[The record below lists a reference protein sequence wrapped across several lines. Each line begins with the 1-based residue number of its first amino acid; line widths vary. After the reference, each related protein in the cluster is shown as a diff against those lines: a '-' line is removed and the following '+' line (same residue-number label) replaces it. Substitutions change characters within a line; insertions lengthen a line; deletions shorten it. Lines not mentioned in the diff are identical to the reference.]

1 MFELNIAF
9 RYLRA
14 RKKEGFASVVAVFSF
29 LGIMLGVA
37 TLIVVMAVMNGV
49 KLELVNRILGIN
61 AHLSITSANSKI
73 ENYPQIIEQIKKIDG
88 VKTVNPSVQGQVL
101 ASVNGINRGIMVRG
115 LTANDLM
122 KKELVA
128 KSIKPETKN
137 EFDGFTAII
146 GTSFAKQTGSGKG
159 DIVKLVAPEFTSS
172 FFGSMPRNK
181 DFLVVDVFDVGMF
194 EYDSGTFFV
203 PLNTAQKF
211 FKLQNAVNIIE
222 VEVNNLDNLDKIKS
236 EIRKILPADLFIT
249 DWQEA
254 NKSFIE
260 SIKVQAN
267 VLFLILMLIIIV
279 AAFNVI
285 SGMVMLV
292 GDKQKE
298 VAILRT
304 IGASRTSIV
313 KIFIICGSLIGV
325 LGTIFGLLLGLGFAA
340 NIDEIRLFLE
350 SISGANLF
358 SAEIYFLSKLPAQV
372 KYSDVVNITGLA
384 LLLSFLATIYPAYKA
399 AKIKPAEALRY
410 E

>member
-1 MFELNIAF
+1 MFEFAIAY

-49 KLELVNRILGIN
+49 KQELVTRILGIN
-61 AHLSITSANSKI
+61 SHISITSANGKI
-73 ENYPQIIEQIKKIDG
+73 ENYQDVITSIKNLEGIKF
-88 VKTVNPSVQGQVL
+88 VNPSVQGQVL
-101 ASVNGINRGIMVRG
+101 ASFNEINKGIMIRG
-115 LTANDLM
+115 LTAKDLFN
-122 KKELVA
+122 KKLIGESLQ
-128 KSIKPETKN
+128 KET
-137 EFDGFTAII
+137 ETDFDGFKIAVGRIF
-146 GTSFAKQTGSGKG
+146 SNQTGAVKG
-159 DIVKLVAPEFTSS
+159 DLVKLIAPEFNNS
-172 FFGSMPRNK
+172 FFGAIPRNK
-181 DFLVVDVFDVGMF
+181 DFLIVDVFDVGMY
-194 EYDSGTFFV
+194 EYDSSTFFM
-203 PLNTAQKF
+203 PIDAAQKF
-211 FKLQNAVNIIE
+211 FKINNAVNIIE
-222 VEVNNLDNLDKIKS
+222 VEVADLNKIDKVKN
-236 EIRKILPADLFIT
+236 ELRKILPPTLFLT
-249 DWQEA
+249 DWQDA

-267 VLFLILMLIIIV
+267 VLFLILTLIIIV

-304 IGASRTSIV
+304 IGASRASII
-313 KIFIICGSLIGV
+313 KIFVICGSLIGV
-325 LGTIFGLLLGLGFAA
+325 LGTIFGLILGLGFAA
-340 NIDEIRLFLE
+340 NIEEIRQFLE
-350 SISGANLF
+350 GLSGANLF
-358 SAEIYFLSKLPAQV
+358 SAEIYFLSKLPADV
-372 KYSDVVNITGLA
+372 KTSDVVNITFIS